1 MSNYTIHQ
9 IRHALDKLELENQTI
24 FSIKDLE
31 SKLKIIPVVSSIV
44 QTVKAVSN
52 NYPSIAL
59 RNEISGQVT
68 REGYVQELIP
78 VISLGR
84 RQGHTSAIIELI
96 QNTDEDVVVVLPN
109 SAMLREYGSL
119 IGRPRGSH
127 TSGGVLI
134 YSDKA
139 RFVTQSHFAAYE
151 NIYATKT
158 DPLIILDCACVAK
171 PFLESGKV
179 SLTNKYVIVGN

>member
-44 QTVKAVSN
+44 QTIKAVSN
-52 NYPSIAL
+52 NYISIAL
-59 RNEISGQVT
+59 RDEISEQVT
-68 REGYVQELIP
+68 REGYVQEFIP

-96 QNTDEDVVVVLPN
+96 QNTDEDVVVVIPN
-109 SAMLREYGSL
+109 GAMLREYGSL
-119 IGRPRGSH
+119 IGRSRGSH

-134 YSDKA
+134 YNDKVK
-139 RFVTQSHFAAYE
+139 FVTQSHFAAYE
-151 NIYATKT
+151 NIYATKA